1 MNCVSK
7 QLYWYNYIAF
17 WPSSLGIILNL
28 PLRHNNYC
36 DILSFILQE
45 NDKDF
50 NLVFYIFI
58 VYFDGKWRYEIKQTI
73 VCDWLKKLRHLFFVL
88 KLPVLVVWS
97 KANKNMG
104 SSTTWNRGFV
114 GKLISK
120 SWLISWWRAQT
131 LNHYKLFHWP
141 WSVIYS
147 RGPVESW
154 RHYTPAIWLVLVI
167 LQDLVTL

>member
-17 WPSSLGIILNL
+17 WPSSLGIILDL

-58 VYFDGKWRYEIKQTI
+58 VYFDGK
-73 VCDWLKKLRHLFFVL
+73 
-88 KLPVLVVWS
+88 
-97 KANKNMG
+97 
-104 SSTTWNRGFV
+104 
-114 GKLISK
+114 
-120 SWLISWWRAQT
+120 
-131 LNHYKLFHWP
+131 
-141 WSVIYS
+141 
-147 RGPVESW
+147 
-154 RHYTPAIWLVLVI
+154 
-167 LQDLVTL
+167 